1 MTKMFFYDHNLSAWG
16 WIGMSV
22 GMVAV
27 WGLVITGVVLLM
39 RSLNGAKPSEQAPP
53 RTAEQLL
60 AERFAR
66 GEIDTAEYHDRL
78 NALHGTV
85 RS

>member
-1 MTKMFFYDHNLSAWG
+1 MFFYDHNLSVWG

-27 WGLVITGVVLLM
+27 WGLVITGIVLFM
-39 RSLNGAKPSEQAPP
+39 RSMGAAKPVEPARP